1 MRLIYTVLACTLFSF
16 SVVAEE
22 VTLVTSLI
30 EKVRALRES
39 LGPDLSSKL
48 QFEFD
53 DKARTVWSFFPG
65 EHPGVALAGCNDLQ
79 KEAMLDCVR
88 LALSA
93 SGFAKT
99 ELVRSLDD
107 VLAQDNPTN
116 YSSGNYFLSI
126 WGEPGEKGPWSMRWE
141 GHHLSLNWLI
151 KDGRVMSSTPQ
162 FVGSN
167 PAKVLE
173 GPLKDTRAQAQE
185 EDLAREFLQLL
196 DETQRTKAIAGADAI
211 ADVLT
216 HMKSEAEPL
225 EDAGVAYAELDEA
238 QKAKLR
244 ELIEVYVAMQ
254 AAPIAEQRAAA
265 LTEEA
270 LAQVR
275 FAWFGSTEV
284 GEKHYYRI
292 HGGGWVI
299 EYANTQN
306 NANHIHTTWRDF
318 SNDFGRDVLREHL
331 ALFHSGDS
339 LLGW

>member
-1 MRLIYTVLACTLFSF
+1 MRLIYATLACTLLSF
-16 SVVAEE
+16 TCVAEE
-22 VTLVTSLI
+22 VTLVSGLI
-30 EKVRALRES
+30 EKVRALREA
-39 LGPDLSSKL
+39 LGPAQSGSL

-65 EHPGVALAGCNDLQ
+65 EHPGIALADCSEAQ
-79 KEAMLDCVR
+79 KAAMLDCVR

-151 KDGRVMSSTPQ
+151 KDGRIMSSTPQ
-162 FVGSN
+162 FLGSN

-173 GPLKDTRAQAQE
+173 GPLKDTRVQAQE
-185 EDLAREFLQLL
+185 EDLARALLQSF
-196 DETQRTKAIAGADAI
+196 DERQRTQAVAGPDAI

-216 HMKSEAEPL
+216 HMKSDAEPL
-225 EDAGVAYAELDEA
+225 EEVGLPYTELNEA
-238 QKAKLR
+238 QQAMLR
-244 ELIEVYVAMQ
+244 ELIEVYIQLQ
-254 AAPIAEQRAAA
+254 AAPIAEQRANA

-275 FAWFGSTEV
+275 FAWFGGTEI
-284 GEKHYYRI
+284 GDKHYYRI
-292 HGGGWVI
+292 HGSGWVI

-318 SNDFGRDVLREHL
+318 SNDFGRDILREHL
-331 ALFHSGDS
+331 ARFHPEDS